1 LRQLSVAARTVR
13 ALRHPPNWIQLAKFG
28 VVGASGFVV
37 NLVIYKLLLG
47 IGAHGAAAVSFVV
60 SAAWNYW
67 WNRHWTF
74 VANKGN
80 VTLQGIR
87 FYVVSAAAFGV
98 NQLWL
103 TVFLDWLHWGK
114 LVAQAVAII
123 LVTPLNFLGNKL
135 WSFRR

>member
-1 LRQLSVAARTVR
+1 MSVAARTAR

-28 VVGASGFVV
+28 VVGFSGFVV

-74 VANKGN
+74 VANKGS
-80 VTLQGIR
+80 VAMQGFR
-87 FYVVSAAAFGV
+87 FYVVSGVAFGV

-114 LVAQAVAII
+114 LVAQAAAIV

>member
-1 LRQLSVAARTVR
+1 MSVAARTVR

-37 NLVIYKLLLG
+37 NLAVYKLLLG

-74 VANKGN
+74 AHQKGHFAYQGARFFLVAL
-80 VTLQGIR
+80 VAL
-87 FYVVSAAAFGV
+87 GV

-103 TVFLDWLHWGK
+103 LLFLDWLHWGK
-114 LVAQAVAII
+114 IVSQAVAIV